1 MASNINIKIYFILI
15 FIIGFVLGSI
25 WKVPYKYIIIKIFG
39 DEYKDLVYQCDY
51 VMKDHYLAK
60 SKVMLEP
67 NEESLKNLEQAEY
80 SLIHCHEYD
89 KFRKKLLSL
98 GIEEIDLSY
107 LGLEIIE
114 KKQIDINEIVDIHEI
129 KQK

>member
-1 MASNINIKIYFILI
+1 MVLIINSKFYFILI
-15 FIIGFVLGSI
+15 FITGFILGSI
-25 WKVPYKYIIIKIFG
+25 WNIPYKYIVIKIFG

-60 SKVMLEP
+60 SKVMLQP
-67 NEESLKNLEQAEY
+67 NKESLKNLEQAEF

-98 GIEEIDLSY
+98 GLDEVDLSY

-114 KKQIDINEIVDIHEI
+114 EKQIDINEIVDIHEI

>member
-1 MASNINIKIYFILI
+1 MPIKIKLYFFLFLLVGFIL
-15 FIIGFVLGSI
+15 GNI
-25 WKVPYKYIIIKIFG
+25 WKIPYKYIVIKIYG
-39 DEYKDLVYQCDY
+39 EDYKDLVYQCDY

-98 GIEEIDLSY
+98 GLDEIDLSY

-114 KKQIDINEIVDIHEI
+114 EKQIDINEIVDIHEI